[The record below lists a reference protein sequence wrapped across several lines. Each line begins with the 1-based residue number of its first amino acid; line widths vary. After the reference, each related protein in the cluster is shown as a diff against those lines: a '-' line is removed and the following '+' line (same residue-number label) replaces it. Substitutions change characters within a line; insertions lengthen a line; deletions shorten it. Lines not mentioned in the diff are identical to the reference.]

1 MEKLSEIC
9 EILLQ
14 IELDETLPKNAR
26 EKLKGTISIINENEK
41 NIDVKRDVIMQQLDD
56 ITDDPNLPNYVRTQI
71 WNVVSILES
80 MR

>member
-56 ITDDPNLPNYVRTQI
+56 IIDDPNLPNYVRTQI